1 MRHSQVYVPLPTG
14 IRMGWMMRAVQSG
27 KHVLGEKPA
36 ACSAQECEA
45 TLPAP
50 PIMMA
55 MRKKLTLACC
65 SCATVKALL
74 DLAEQ
79 RGVQFMDG

>member
-1 MRHSQVYVPLPTG
+1 MCHSQVYVPLPTG

-50 PIMMA
+50 P
-55 MRKKLTLACC
+55 
-65 SCATVKALL
+65 S
-74 DLAEQ
+74 
-79 RGVQFMDG
+79 